1 MNEKSFTVELLIW
14 YSLTLPAFLALSYWT
29 RREVKT
35 QPQTR
40 TDYSSFTREIGESIF
55 CPEPIH
61 CGQDETRN
69 SPIPIFLSVIVNR
82 KERQRSDFPL
92 YFPSPSS
99 FTSTTRFHG
108 FAPLRVFV
116 AWLLALTS
124 TPRAHNSIAFSSG
137 SYLFLQRQ
145 GGKRKWMKGCSSVW
159 AHSPNLFYLLVSFP
173 SFTVN
178 SGNQPSSSLV
188 ASLISRNYS
197 CALVASLLIP
207 IYLIH

>member
-1 MNEKSFTVELLIW
+1 MNEKSFTVELLIF
-14 YSLTLPAFLALSYWT
+14 YSLTLPAFDALSYWT
-29 RREVKT
+29 GREVKT
-35 QPQTR
+35 KPQTR

-145 GGKRKWMKGCSSVW
+145 GGKRKWMKGCSLCTFLHLFLLFLLFLL
-159 AHSPNLFYLLVSFP
+159 HSINQSPILVFFLNPGFFLWSFL
-173 SFTVN
+173 
-178 SGNQPSSSLV
+178 SLT
-188 ASLISRNYS
+188 RR
-197 CALVASLLIP
+197 
-207 IYLIH
+207 